1 MNKSE
6 SIVSG
11 MRATG
16 RLHIGNYLGALKQWV
31 ELQNKGDM
39 QYYFFMADLHALT
52 TDFEPKELR
61 ANTLE
66 AVAEYI
72 AAGIDPKKSVLFI
85 QNHVPEHAE
94 LAWIF
99 SCGIPIGELER
110 MTQFKDKS
118 RQNKNNIN
126 AGLLTYPTL
135 MAADILLYK
144 PSFVPVGDDQTQHL
158 ELTRM
163 IARKFNNKFGRTF
176 PEPKNFL
183 IKPLRIMSLTHP
195 DQKMSKTNDEALM
208 LDDTPEEITRK
219 LKKAVTATEG
229 NSKSPGAENLLFLL
243 RHFGTKDQITRFE
256 DASKDGSIKFSEL
269 KQVLAQDIIEHFA
282 EFRQKKRAL
291 LSDTDVLTDILA
303 DGARRAKA
311 VAHETL
317 MEVKEKVGL
326 L

>member
-1 MNKSE
+1 MDKRE

-31 ELQNKGDM
+31 DLQNTADK
-39 QYYFFMADLHALT
+39 QCYFFMADLHALT
-52 TDFEPKELR
+52 TPFDPKTLR
-61 ANTLE
+61 QDTLD

-85 QNHVPEHAE
+85 QNHIPEHAE
-94 LAWIF
+94 LTWIF
-99 SCGIPIGELER
+99 NCITPISELER

-118 RQNKNNIN
+118 KQTKENIN
-126 AGLLTYPTL
+126 IGLLDYPVL
-135 MAADILLYK
+135 MATDILLYK
-144 PSFVPVGDDQTQHL
+144 PTLVPVGDDQTQHL
-158 ELTRM
+158 ELTRL
-163 IARKFNNKFGRTF
+163 IARKFNNKFGQTF

-183 IKPLRIMSLTHP
+183 MKPLRIMSLTHP

-208 LDDTPEEITRK
+208 LDDTPEEISRK

-229 NSKSPGAENLLFLL
+229 DSKSPGAENLLFLL

-282 EFRQKKRAL
+282 EFREKKRAL
-291 LSDTDVLTDILA
+291 LNDTDVLSDILA